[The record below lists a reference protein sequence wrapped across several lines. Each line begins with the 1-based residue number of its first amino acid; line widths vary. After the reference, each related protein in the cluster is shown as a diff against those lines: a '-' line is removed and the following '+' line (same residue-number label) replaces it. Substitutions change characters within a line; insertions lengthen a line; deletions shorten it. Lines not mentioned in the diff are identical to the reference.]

1 MKLSEYF
8 QIWRLIVD
16 FYRCTNCN
24 WHGTYDSKHTCPNCG
39 FDLRKDP
46 RSVDDN
52 NEN

>member
-24 WHGTYDSKHTCPNCG
+24 WHGYDSKHTCPNCG
-39 FDLRKDP
+39 FELRKDP
-46 RSVDDN
+46 RSVDDDN
-52 NEN
+52 V